1 VKTPNDFRNQEE
13 WRAYVSETVPP
24 EDVPFMLA
32 MGRTGM
38 FREFYEMRSQPFPK
52 RFASE
57 IERVSAL
64 AEPFR
69 TKELEALNDTIM
81 GDTVQFLFTAA
92 AGIATECDC
101 PFPTT
106 PREVIDELLEHLRTR
121 NPYFALWTHYKNNVA
136 GQPDA
141 LEWHD
146 YVIRTM
152 GVGDQQEIEFALLI
166 SELGRCLYLY
176 YQREMAL
183 PKRFYFQI
191 WFLHRSNEPERN
203 AMTRA
208 LVQELVEGLESCASA

>member
-1 VKTPNDFRNQEE
+1 
-13 WRAYVSETVPP
+13 
-24 EDVPFMLA
+24 
-32 MGRTGM
+32 
-38 FREFYEMRSQPFPK
+38 
-52 RFASE
+52 
-57 IERVSAL
+57 
-64 AEPFR
+64 
-69 TKELEALNDTIM
+69 M